1 MVKVYSTN
9 SCPWCVK
16 AKQYLK
22 SKNVEFEDLNV
33 QTDMVAREDMLKK
46 SKQMGV
52 PVLDINGTN
61 IEIERCFYISLFF
74 CNKKATSRNLLVA
87 F

>member
-16 AKQYLK
+16 AKNYLK
-22 SKNVEFEDLNV
+22 SVNVEFEELNV
-33 QTDMVAREDMLKK
+33 QEDMVARDEMISK

-52 PVLDINGTN
+52 PVLDINGTIIVGFDKN
-61 IEIERCFYISLFF
+61 SID
-74 CNKKATSRNLLVA
+74 KALNL
-87 F
+87 

>member
-16 AKQYLK
+16 VKNYLK
-22 SKNVEFEDLNV
+22 EKGVSFEELNV
-33 QTDMVAREDMLKK
+33 QEDMNAREEMVSK

-52 PVLDINGTN
+52 PVLDINGDIIIGFDRKA
-61 IEIERCFYISLFF
+61 IETSLA
-74 CNKKATSRNLLVA
+74 K
-87 F
+87 

>member
-52 PVLDINGTN
+52 PV
-61 IEIERCFYISLFF
+61 
-74 CNKKATSRNLLVA
+74 
-87 F
+87 

>member
-16 AKQYLK
+16 AKNYLK
-22 SKNVEFEDLNV
+22 SVNIEFEDLNV
-33 QTDMVAREDMLKK
+33 QEDMTARDEMINK

-52 PVLDINGTN
+52 PVLDINGT
-61 IEIERCFYISLFF
+61 IIVGFD
-74 CNKKATSRNLLVA
+74 KKAIDSALNI
-87 F
+87 

>member
-16 AKQYLK
+16 AKNYL
-22 SKNVEFEDLNV
+22 SSLNVEYVELNV
-33 QTDMVAREDMLKK
+33 QEDMEAREEMVSK

-52 PVLDINGTN
+52 PVLDINGDIIVGFDRN
-61 IEIERCFYISLFF
+61 AIDSAL
-74 CNKKATSRNLLVA
+74 NK
-87 F
+87 